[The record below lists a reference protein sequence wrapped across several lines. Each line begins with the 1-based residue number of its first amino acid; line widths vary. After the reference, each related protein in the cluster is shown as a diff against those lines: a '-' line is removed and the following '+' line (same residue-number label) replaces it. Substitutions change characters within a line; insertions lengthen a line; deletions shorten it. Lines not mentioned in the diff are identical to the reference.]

1 MDSHFELIATVCR
14 YFRKVTDVLGGWVV
28 PVVRSLGA
36 AGGRGG
42 AGEGGLGDSQIQPKK
57 EDIGMKARGI
67 MKKSKDRGIFS
78 SIISYIC
85 P

>member
-1 MDSHFELIATVCR
+1 MF
-14 YFRKVTDVLGGWVV
+14 WVV
-28 PVVRSLGA
+28 GWCQWYGYLVLLK
-36 AGGRGG
+36 GRGG
-42 AGEGGLGDSQIQPKK
+42 VGEGGLGDSQIQPKK

-78 SIISYIC
+78 SVISYIC

>member
-1 MDSHFELIATVCR
+1 MLL
-14 YFRKVTDVLGGWVV
+14 K
-28 PVVRSLGA
+28 
-36 AGGRGG
+36 GRGG
-42 AGEGGLGDSQIQPKK
+42 VGEGGLGDSQIQPKK

-78 SIISYIC
+78 SVISYIC

>member
-1 MDSHFELIATVCR
+1 MS
-14 YFRKVTDVLGGWVV
+14 WVV
-28 PVVRSLGA
+28 GWCQWYGHLVLLEAVGVLVRADKATLKYS
-36 AGGRGG
+36 
-42 AGEGGLGDSQIQPKK
+42 PKRK
-57 EDIGMKARGI
+57 YIGMKARGI